1 MIVKFISQDDRNIKE
16 IRLRTGKGSELVVA
30 AKLIE
35 NGIDVFLPLIDR
47 SVDVVIQVKD
57 RFYHYKHK
65 GDKKDEFFY
74 LTKDQMKEQWL
85 PESDFKDVVLKK
97 EDRKS
102 DTTQTIE
109 NLSIVLKGV
118 QT

>member
-1 MIVKFISQDDRNIKE
+1 MNE
-16 IRLRTGKGSELVVA
+16 RLRTGKGSELIVA
-30 AKLIE
+30 GQFIVG
-35 NGIDVFLPLIDR
+35 GIDVFLPLIDR
-47 SVDVVIQVKD
+47 GVDMVIQMKD

-102 DTTQTIE
+102 ETTQTIE
-109 NLSIVLKGV
+109 NLAIVIKGV